1 MEKKYDVIIIGG
13 GPNGL
18 EAGAYL
24 AKAGAKV
31 LVLERRY
38 EMGGGLATDE
48 LLLPG
53 YIFNTHAI
61 YMMMVDYAPVY
72 QDLDFQA
79 YGCGHVRPSLQFAMP
94 LSDGRCVKLYNDVES
109 TCKSFAQ
116 FSQSDADSYRE
127 LHEIARNCVDNFIA
141 PATYVP
147 AMPTLDQVVQL
158 QSSEVGRIV
167 MEFSEKSAREI
178 IHQYFENDA
187 IRAMLLYLTCMW
199 GLPYDTP
206 GMGYLVLLYL
216 NRAANYQLCTGG
228 SHTIASALGKM
239 IHENGGMVLGPQR
252 IKRIIVEGGV
262 ARGVEM
268 DDGSILEAR
277 AVLSTIDPQQT
288 FINLVGKNNLE
299 ENFVAKI
306 EDWEWE
312 KFSLMTMHLCLEEPP
327 HFKAA
332 ASDLDLDSAFIYI
345 LGVDTEAQVI
355 AELEALYRGE
365 LSEEPIFH
373 ASFPSIH
380 DASQAPKGRCSG
392 LITRLAPYNLT
403 TGSDTWYKMSFQESQ
418 AQRCLAVLNRYA
430 PNMTEETIWQ
440 YRLFTPLGVADKFA
454 DMVQGSFKQGAYL
467 PLQMGF
473 QRPNDEC
480 SQTRTP
486 IKNLYVGGSSC
497 YPGGCVIWGAGY
509 LAANVL
515 AEDLAIKKWWP
526 EAEIVKKAREKGIL

>member
-1 MEKKYDVIIIGG
+1 MDRNYDVIIIGG

-24 AKAGAKV
+24 AKAGAKI
-31 LVLERRY
+31 LLLERRY

-61 YMMMVDYAPVY
+61 YMMMVDYAPIY
-72 QDLDFQA
+72 KDFDFQA

-116 FSQSDADSYRE
+116 FSQADADSYRKF
-127 LHEIARNCVDNFIA
+127 HEIARNCVDDFIA
-141 PATYVP
+141 PATYAP

-158 QSSEVGRIV
+158 QSSEVGRAV
-167 MEFSEKSAREI
+167 MEFSEKTAREI
-178 IHQYFENDA
+178 IHQYFESDA

-199 GLPYDTP
+199 GLPYDMG

-216 NRAANYQLCTGG
+216 NRAAHYQLCIGG
-228 SHTIASALGKM
+228 SHTIASALAKI
-239 IHENGGMVLGPQR
+239 IHENGGMALGPQR
-252 IKRIIVEGGV
+252 IKRIIVEDGA

-268 DDGSILEAR
+268 DDGAIFEAK

-288 FINLVGKNNLE
+288 FIKLVGRNNLE
-299 ENFVAKI
+299 ENFAAKI
-306 EDWEWE
+306 ENWEWE

-327 HFKAA
+327 HFKLASFD
-332 ASDLDLDSAFIYI
+332 SDLDRAFIYI
-345 LGVDTEAQVI
+345 LGVDTEEQVI
-355 AELEALYRGE
+355 AEFEALYKGE
-365 LSEEPIFH
+365 LLEKPIFH

-392 LITRLAPYNLT
+392 LVTRLAPYHLPS
-403 TGSDTWYKMSFQESQ
+403 GKDIWYNMSFQKAQ
-418 AQRCLAVLNRYA
+418 AETCLATLNQYA
-430 PNMTEETIWQ
+430 PNMNEETIWQ

-467 PLQMGF
+467 PLQMGY

-480 SQTRTP
+480 SQNRTP
-486 IKNLYVGGSSC
+486 IKSLYVGGSSC
-497 YPGGCVIWGAGY
+497 YPGGCVIWGPGY

-515 AEDLAIKKWWP
+515 AEDLAMKRWWP
-526 EAEIVKKAREKGIL
+526 EPEMVKRAREKGIL